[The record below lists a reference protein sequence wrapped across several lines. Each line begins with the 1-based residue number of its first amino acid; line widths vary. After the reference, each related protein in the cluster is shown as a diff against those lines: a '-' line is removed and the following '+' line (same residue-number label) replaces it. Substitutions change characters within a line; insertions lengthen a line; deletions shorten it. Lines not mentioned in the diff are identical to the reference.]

1 METKRQQ
8 KFARVIQKELSE
20 TLQKEG
26 WSFHGNS
33 IVTITMV
40 RMSPDLSIAKV
51 YLSIFNAEN
60 NELLLNELR
69 AKSREIRYK
78 LGEKIRN
85 QVRVIPSIDFFIDDS
100 MEYVSKMEKLFD
112 AINKPKEGETPAE
125 NPTESSEKGN

>member
-85 QVRVIPSIDFFIDDS
+85 QVRVIPNIDFFIDDS

-112 AINKPKEGETPAE
+112 AINKPKEGENPAE
-125 NPTESSEKGN
+125 S

>member
-20 TLQKEG
+20 ILQKEG

-69 AKSREIRYK
+69 AKAREIRYK

-112 AINKPKEGETPAE
+112 AINKPKEGE
-125 NPTESSEKGN
+125 NHTESSSENSEIDN